1 MRKSREAI
9 NLTLDIPYPTA
20 REDIV
25 MRELVDRRAAEHPD
39 RTFAVFEDGSTWSY
53 AELRARAVHV
63 ARGLASLGVK
73 QGDHVVSW
81 QPTGGDAILTFIGTA
96 YLGAVYVPFNTAY
109 RGGLLEHVVWLSDA
123 RVAVVH
129 SDLLDR
135 LREVDRHALETVVA
149 VGGPAHPV
157 DGLTVL
163 DSSALTPGEQPKPDE
178 EAPSL
183 TCPIK
188 EWDTQCLIFTSGT
201 TGPSKGV
208 LSSCRQLAISA
219 AVLYYWLD
227 ETDRSLVNL
236 PMFHISGTSMTTRAI
251 QTSGSIAVVESFR
264 TDEFWPLVRRLGV
277 TYSLLMGSIA
287 TFLAKRQ
294 PDAEERETPLKSI
307 LLAPLTAESI
317 AFAKRVGVDW
327 YTVFNMTEVSVP
339 LISARNPE
347 KVGTC
352 GRLRRGAEVRI
363 VDDHDCELPGGQVGE
378 LIIRDD
384 VPWALNSG
392 YHKNPE
398 ATAESLRNG
407 WFHTGDAV
415 TRDADGDFFYVDRK
429 KDAIR
434 RRGENISSYEVEMEV
449 SRHAAVQEA
458 AAIAVPSE
466 LGEDEVMVVVIPTE
480 GQVLDPAE
488 LIEFLVPR
496 MPHFMIPRYVRVID
510 ELPRTPTMKVRKAV
524 LRDEGVTDDAFDRE
538 AVGMK
543 LRGHRFTR
551 PAS

>member
-1 MRKSREAI
+1 M
-9 NLTLDIPYPTA
+9 TLDIPYPTA

-25 MRELVDRRAAEHPD
+25 LRELVERRAEEHPD
-39 RTFAVFEDGSTWSY
+39 RTFAVFEDGSAWSY
-53 AELRARAVHV
+53 GELRAKAVHV
-63 ARGLASLGVK
+63 ARGLAALGVR

-81 QPTGGDAILTFIGTA
+81 QPTGGDAILTFIATA

-123 RVAVVH
+123 RVAVIH

-135 LREVDRHALETVVA
+135 LSEVNCHHLETVVA
-149 VGGPAHPV
+149 VGGAAHPV

-163 DSSALTPGEQPKPDE
+163 DSSALTPGAQPKSGD
-178 EAPSL
+178 EAPQL
-183 TCPIK
+183 TRRI
-188 EWDTQCLIFTSGT
+188 EVWDTQCLIFTSGT

-208 LSSCRQLAISA
+208 LSSGKQLSISA
-219 AVLYYWLD
+219 AVLYYWLGQS
-227 ETDRSLVNL
+227 DRTLVNL
-236 PMFHISGTSMTTRAI
+236 PMFHISGTSLTTRAI
-251 QTSGSIAVVESFR
+251 QTAGSIAVVESFR

-294 PDAEERETPLKSI
+294 PDAEERDSPLKSI

-317 AFAKRVGVDW
+317 AFAKRIGVDW

-347 KVGTC
+347 KVGSC

-363 VDDHDCELPGGQVGE
+363 VDDNDCELPVGDVGE

-384 VPWALNSG
+384 EPWALNSG

-398 ATAESLRNG
+398 ATAEALRNG

-415 TRDADGDFFYVDRK
+415 SRDAAGDFFYVDRK

-449 SRHAAVQEA
+449 SRHPAVQEA
-458 AAIAVPSE
+458 AAIAVPSD
-466 LGEDEVMVVVIPTE
+466 LGEDEVMVVVLTTV

-496 MPHFMIPRYVRVID
+496 MPHFMVPRYVRVID
-510 ELPRTPTMKVRKAV
+510 ELPRTPTMKVRKAA
-524 LRDEGVTDDAFDRE
+524 LREEGVTNDTFDRE
-538 AVGMK
+538 SIGVK
-543 LRGHRFTR
+543 LRGHRFTKS
-551 PAS
+551 AG